1 MQINRRGLVIGGAAL
16 AAIGVSPHDAAATA
30 ADKAAVESSLL
41 TAVSVTNR
49 PPVHMNI
56 ADRMARYAVPG
67 ASVAV
72 MRNGRLAWSGAYG
85 VRRAGGAPVTP
96 STVFQAA
103 SLSKPLTALAALR
116 LADAGV
122 VELEG
127 DVNARLHNWRLPFA
141 AKVPP
146 QPITLSQLLSHTAGV
161 SVEGFPGFKSDEK
174 RPTLRAILDGA
185 PEAKTPRIE
194 VSEEPGPPRYSGGGY
209 MVIEQLI
216 EDLTRTNF
224 TSHMKRSVLDLIGMQ
239 SSTFEP
245 IPPPQLAADIASGHS
260 WHGRLHD
267 EDWLIYPQHAA
278 ASLWSTATDLALF
291 LRALVAIYRGA
302 PGALVKRKATRD
314 MQSYID
320 SIMGLALETEH
331 AVQDG
336 QPITHSG
343 WNTGYRSF
351 IIVFPNTGDGVA
363 VLTNADRGNDLAM
376 EIVRAAAR
384 VYGWPT
390 FAPILM
396 EAATLSDQTFDAIAG
411 IYDFPEAGIAV
422 VLTREQDRLRLTA
435 PRGHSILQPVRD
447 QWPKTVTLYCIEDA
461 QPAIV
466 QANKGA
472 IELLL
477 WGMTGR
483 RRAT

>member
-1 MQINRRGLVIGGAAL
+1 MHIDRRRLVIGGAAL
-16 AAIGVSPHDAAATA
+16 SAAGLSLRGAAAA
-30 ADKAAVESSLL
+30 ADKAAVESNLL
-41 TAVSVTNR
+41 TAVSFTNR
-49 PPVHMNI
+49 PPKPMKI
-56 ADRMARYAVPG
+56 AERMARYGVPG

-72 MRNGRLAWSGAYG
+72 MRDGRLAWSGTYG

-96 STVFQAA
+96 STAFQAA
-103 SLSKPLTALAALR
+103 SLSKPVTALAALR
-116 LADAGV
+116 LADAGIV
-122 VELEG
+122 DLEG
-127 DVNARLHNWRLPFA
+127 DVNEQLQSWRLPFA
-141 AKVPP
+141 ANVRP
-146 QPITLSQLLSHTAGV
+146 QPIMVSQLLSHTAGV
-161 SVEGFPGFKSDEK
+161 SVQDFPGFKRHER

-216 EDLTRTNF
+216 EDLSRDSF
-224 TSHMKRSVLDLIGMQ
+224 IAHMKRSVLDAIGMR
-239 SSTFEP
+239 SSSFES
-245 IPPPQLAADIASGHS
+245 IPLPHLANDVASGHS
-260 WHGRLHD
+260 WHGRLRD
-267 EDWLIYPQHAA
+267 EDWLVYPQHAA
-278 ASLWSTATDLALF
+278 SSLWSTATDLALF
-291 LRALVAIYRGA
+291 LEALVAIDRRK
-302 PGALVKRKATRD
+302 PGALLRRKATRE
-314 MQSYID
+314 MLTYIG
-320 SIMGLALETEH
+320 SIMGLARGTEH
-331 AVQDG
+331 TIQEG
-336 QPITHSG
+336 QPVSHAG

-351 IIVFPNTGDGVA
+351 MALFPRTGDGIVILA
-363 VLTNADRGNDLAM
+363 NADRGKELAM
-376 EIVRAAAR
+376 EIVRAAAH

-411 IYDFPEAGIAV
+411 TYDFPEAGVAV
-422 VLTREQDRLRLTA
+422 VLSREQDRLKLTA
-435 PRGHSILQPVRD
+435 PRGHSTLQPVRD